1 MAASTP
7 NHEPPAV
14 RAMSPNANLAKLAAE
29 IHIEIAEML
38 EDKELRVLRQ
48 VCRALAKDT
57 RDVFAKRFFSMMTV
71 SLDIKSLQRFVE
83 MTNIS
88 YLAKWMKRIKL
99 RPEPWCRIDGRKTFK
114 RDALTQ
120 SFRNLSLLGAGKS
133 IGTSGVWPPASDY
146 KIIGHALADSR
157 HVIDDL
163 KLEWGDWMLGPA
175 LFQPID
181 VERMQVL
188 FQTWAKLRVLRINP
202 LNRFNFET
210 MGGGFHRLFL
220 SAFQITSLYLSMNDI
235 GQVDQFDLRHYPI
248 LNEVFSLK
256 HLRQLRLGGVRTNV
270 SYMTDVV
277 LNGRSSLKELVLSRC
292 TIWDGHEPLLWPIVL
307 NHIADELHLTS
318 FQAVH
323 LKGGD
328 DYKGFHQGY
337 FCDCDGSHGFKY
349 EGSKEDIRAKI
360 KQLAETGGH
369 SGMWEIEHKG
379 EDEDWWEVE
388 DEGDDEDWWLRE

>member
-7 NHEPPAV
+7 NHERPAV
-14 RAMSPNANLAKLAAE
+14 RAISPNANLAKLAAE
-29 IHIEIAEML
+29 IHIEIAEVL

-57 RDVFAKRFFSMMTV
+57 RDVFAKRFFSMMIV
-71 SLDIKSLQRFVE
+71 SLHIKSLQKFVE
-83 MTNIS
+83 KTKVS

-99 RPEPWCRIDGRKTFK
+99 QPANGVCKDGRNSAKK
-114 RDALTQ
+114 RALTQ

-133 IGTSGVWPPASDY
+133 IGTSGQSPKTDY
-146 KIIGHALADSR
+146 KIIGHALAKSR
-157 HVIDDL
+157 HVIEDL
-163 KLEWGDWMLGPA
+163 NLEWGNWRPGRA
-175 LFQPID
+175 LFEPID
-181 VERMQVL
+181 VKRMQVL
-188 FQTWAKLRVLRINP
+188 FQTWAKLRVLRISP
-202 LNRFNFET
+202 LNGPGFQS

-220 SAFQITSLYLSMNDI
+220 SAFQITSLYLSMHDI
-235 GQVDQFDLRHYPI
+235 DLINYPD
-248 LNEVFSLK
+248 LNEVFSLE
-256 HLRQLRLGGVRTNV
+256 HLRQLRLAGVRTNV

-328 DYKGFHQGY
+328 DYKGFLQGY

-379 EDEDWWEVE
+379 DDEDWWEVE
-388 DEGDDEDWWLRE
+388 DEGDDEAWWLRE